1 VIPVALALTY
11 VELELVDEGLESVDD
26 AVCPAAKGNT
36 ARVRSVITNA
46 LAKQVGIGPNVMCIL
61 NVTSPWLEDCVWF
74 VINSFVRQARRLVA
88 LPVDFDTT

>member
-1 VIPVALALTY
+1 VKADPAGEVATVPLPRLWCKPQLVSFAGGEIPVALALTY

-46 LAKQVGIGPNVMCIL
+46 LAKQVGIGPNVM
-61 NVTSPWLEDCVWF
+61 
-74 VINSFVRQARRLVA
+74 
-88 LPVDFDTT
+88 